1 MKVVFT
7 KSPTCDPFRLA
18 YSEGDVADVPAE
30 LGKELIEKKFAVD
43 HKDAKGEQEDDTT
56 EKATSKKGTEK
67 ATKK

>member
-18 YSEGDVADVPAE
+18 YNEGDVADVPAD
-30 LGKELIEKKFAVD
+30 LGKDLIEKKFAVD
-43 HKDAKGEQEDDTT
+43 HKDAKGEQDGTT
-56 EKATSKKGTEK
+56 EKATSKTGTEK